1 MINCKKPVRIL
12 KVKGNQPRK
21 ELDFELDYQLS
32 LTVQE
37 RFRMMEQSSRQ
48 ILEQLLRNGY
58 RKPFEVIKRS

>member
-1 MINCKKPVRIL
+1 MINHKKPVRIL
-12 KVKGNQPRK
+12 KLKTHQPRK

-37 RFRMMEQSSRQ
+37 RFQMMFQRSREIAQ
-48 ILEQLLRNGY
+48 MLLRNGY